1 MIASSTGITNASLS
15 NGTAVQ
21 ATQANSTNKKRK
33 NAGDSSGNTSTAS
46 AERESGTST
55 SAGLT
60 APKTSAPTFNV
71 NNGSSVTVQLQ
82 QQHQHQD
89 SAMFWQWSIERI
101 DAWMRSTA
109 AVFDQQQEKP
119 TTIDAN
125 ASLEELNLWVSNM
138 VQALKSAC
146 NSYSHQQQENQGIV
160 DEFHILDATFSRGEN
175 VIFTPGSV
183 VSRLNVGG
191 WINGLSGIKGG
202 LVDPA
207 ITSLT
212 TTITTTSKNKQQPVP
227 KRLEKLAHA
236 LHRATCAKL
245 EIDMLESTPLRIVE
259 LLCPE
264 VSMQEISNIR
274 RRIFDT
280 VVLGKGMQQQ
290 QQQQNKAA
298 EEEEDLPV
306 AASKPSSE
314 VEKWH
319 RCKTCNNND
328 QSKFASD
335 TKNGDIICTECGTV
349 ASENLMHEGSQ
360 FRKFEGEVDRNH
372 HGDAPNY
379 LYSNAHNLSTT
390 LGAGIGQAT
399 SFQQSTTSS
408 SNGMFSMSG
417 GNKKLENILRN
428 AHAYTEMNI
437 SQFGKDE
444 RKTRIGYKDRQKKDA
459 FSKMTH
465 VGDALNLHD
474 AVVQRS
480 KELFAGFRDDREL
493 VQQFKGVVAACL
505 CEAFDQLSRDGRNIL
520 KVRAGDSG
528 NVNNNA
534 EEWNV
539 TRALWRNAMH
549 NTTAASKGTSL
560 FSSSSSTNTNNLA
573 TASSGMTTDEEKTS
587 SPGASTTAVTNDE
600 TNDFEK
606 KPAATWDM
614 DDVRAWLL
622 QASRSIARQWA
633 NAARN
638 TTATTSNDGA
648 NVSIPSG
655 SLDELEGKLVKYT
668 FLLCDE
674 LEKEDK
680 SGTNADGPLN
690 KQRVHTPRVNDIEK
704 LGIKWQSIH
713 ERGSGVATNTASTAT
728 RTAGQRLILKTTK
741 KLSSIIQDALAGE
754 AFHKELRHLL
764 ARQEERNKQD
774 RMSENAHKRF
784 QQMQRKPWIKRRLE

>member
-1 MIASSTGITNASLS
+1 MIASSSISIGNANTSNHGTVLQATNA
-15 NGTAVQ
+15 NNVI
-21 ATQANSTNKKRK
+21 KKRK
-33 NAGDSSGNTSTAS
+33 NVADSNNLSTIRSDSGISLS
-46 AERESGTST
+46 AEEISSPQ
-55 SAGLT
+55 A
-60 APKTSAPTFNV
+60 FNSS
-71 NNGSSVTVQLQ
+71 SSVNIALQ
-82 QQHQHQD
+82 QQQQQPQPQD
-89 SAMFWQWSIERI
+89 SIMFWQWNIERI
-101 DAWMRSTA
+101 EVWMRSTA
-109 AVFDQQQEKP
+109 ALFAHQQEFP
-119 TTIDAN
+119 ATTDAVSVSDEHN
-125 ASLEELNLWVSNM
+125 VWVSNM
-138 VQALKSAC
+138 VQALRSAC
-146 NSYSHQQQENQGIV
+146 GRQQQEGNQGKV
-160 DEFHILDATFSRGEN
+160 DEFHILDSTFSRGHN
-175 VIFTPGSV
+175 VVFTPGSV

-191 WINGLSGIKGG
+191 WINGLSGVQGG
-202 LVDPA
+202 LVDAA

-212 TTITTTSKNKQQPVP
+212 TNTSKKVP

-264 VSMQEISNIR
+264 VSMQEITNIR
-274 RRIFDT
+274 RRIYDT
-280 VVLGKGMQQQ
+280 VVLGKGMQQLQ
-290 QQQQNKAA
+290 QQHQQLQDKLV
-298 EEEEDLPV
+298 EEEGEDLLV
-306 AASKPSSE
+306 AALKPSSE

-319 RCKTCNNND
+319 RCKNCNNND
-328 QSKFASD
+328 QAKFTSD

-349 ASENLMHEGSQ
+349 VSESLMHEGSQ

-399 SFQQSTTSS
+399 SFQQSTTST
-408 SNGMFSMSG
+408 GMMG
-417 GNKKLENILRN
+417 GSKKLENILRN

-444 RKTRIGYKDRQKKDA
+444 RKTRVGYKDRQKKDA

-493 VQQFKGVVAACL
+493 VQQFRGVVAACL
-505 CEAFDQLSRDGRNIL
+505 CEAFDQLSRDGRRIL
-520 KVRAGDSG
+520 KVRAGDTDIS
-528 NVNNNA
+528 NSSA
-534 EEWNV
+534 EEWNGS
-539 TRALWRNAMH
+539 RALWRNAMH
-549 NTTAASKGTSL
+549 NTTAASKGTAM
-560 FSSSSSTNTNNLA
+560 FGSSSLLVHTNNIVS
-573 TASSGMTTDEEKTS
+573 ASSGTITDEEKTS
-587 SPGASTTAVTNDE
+587 SPVASTAAAASDE
-600 TNDFEK
+600 SDVEK

-622 QASRSIARQWA
+622 QASRSIARQWV

-638 TTATTSNDGA
+638 TTSNDGGSDM
-648 NVSIPSG
+648 SIPTG

-674 LEKEDK
+674 LEKEEK
-680 SGTNADGPLN
+680 SGTKVDGMSN
-690 KQRVHTPRVNDIEK
+690 KQRVHTPRVSDIEK
-704 LGIKWQSIH
+704 LGIKWQSSH
-713 ERGSGVATNTASTAT
+713 ERGATASAASTSA

-741 KLSSIIQDALAGE
+741 KLSSIIQDGLAGE

-774 RMSENAHKRF
+774 RMNENAQKRF